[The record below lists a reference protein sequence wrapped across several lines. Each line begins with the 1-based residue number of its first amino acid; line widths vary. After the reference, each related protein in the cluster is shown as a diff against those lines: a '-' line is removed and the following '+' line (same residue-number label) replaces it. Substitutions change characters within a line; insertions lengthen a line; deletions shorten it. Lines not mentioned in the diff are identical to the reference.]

1 MEAFTLRVI
10 EIIKNIPNG
19 MVMTYGQIA
28 AEAGSPRAARQVAYV
43 LHSSSDR
50 YKLPWHRVVNAKG
63 RIAIRDYEGHTL
75 QKMMLISEGVNF
87 IDDEYIDLIKYQFII
102 MNCK

>member
-1 MEAFTLRVI
+1 MEAFTIDVI
-10 EIIKNIPNG
+10 DIIKNIPQG

-28 AEAGSPRAARQVAYV
+28 AAAGSPRAARQVAYV
-43 LHSSSDR
+43 LHSLSDK

-63 RIAIRDYEGHTL
+63 RISIRDYEGHTL
-75 QKMMLISEGVNF
+75 QRMMLTSEGVNF
-87 IDDEYIDLIKYQFII
+87 IDDEYIDLNKYQFII